1 MECKFLKTSKSYI
14 VKQTKDFN
22 KDEYKHIENHKDL
35 LLKYYQQYKN
45 NQLSYLIFPKLL
57 YDNNFFENNFQTT
70 LYYENELYYMVEDS
84 NKAID
89 KLKEINVFSLYNN
102 AEFTNLYLF
111 DIANYNAP
119 SEIENSLYL
128 LWLNIFCLTLHYCD
142 EKEKEYRY
150 EEMMDHLSRVTL
162 EKSRVINLIVSA
174 LGKFGDDKMMI
185 RFFEQLNPF
194 YYSSY
199 SYLTSK
205 FQDEKRIVSDLKK
218 MNIANTRLSINY
230 YRESRM
236 GLNIFDIINSNT
248 VKVLKPRTFDL
259 NTSPSSNPKN
269 NSNQPTKEIVTFDD
283 IIKCDK
289 CKKNIEI
296 GILTI
301 AFNEMN
307 KDKLLKCP
315 ECHNL
320 FSPKINVQYGKNTD
334 NITIYGVYYL
344 YNISNELLK
353 IYGNKINMDDLRNKY
368 KDFFWNCIWYFGL
381 KGLSYDMM
389 LKYKFINYYS
399 IVKDN
404 KNETKKKCFNNLEFQ
419 RQSVLE

>member
-1 MECKFLKTSKSYI
+1 
-14 VKQTKDFN
+14 
-22 KDEYKHIENHKDL
+22 
-35 LLKYYQQYKN
+35 
-45 NQLSYLIFPKLL
+45 
-57 YDNNFFENNFQTT
+57 
-70 LYYENELYYMVEDS
+70 MVEDS

-259 NTSPSSNPKN
+259 NTAPSSNPKN

-283 IIKCDK
+283 MIKCDK

-320 FSPKINVQYGKNTD
+320 FSPKINVQYGKNID

-344 YNISNELLK
+344 YNISNELLR